1 MQWRSQEKC
10 SGGGPRFE
18 GKSYKGSLG
27 MGVSKEAE
35 PPCRG
40 PRAEPL
46 VGDRG
51 QIPGANPGGKSQG
64 QIPGQSPRKIFE
76 KFMKIYFRK

>member
-1 MQWRSQEKC
+1 MF
-10 SGGGPRFE
+10 GGGPRFE

-46 VGDRG
+46 VWDRG